1 MGSTRI
7 GIRFWIWICYDGTI
21 VKPKTYQLW
30 LRSGAIITLVLLVI
44 SIPLGLGM
52 LIGLLA
58 SWYNYTRNVR
68 YSNHVI
74 LTARYSKGAVI
85 FYAMTSIVVM
95 VLPFLLSL
103 RFTQWFNPFT
113 VAFGLLWIKPII
125 LIFEY
130 PEDKT

>member
-1 MGSTRI
+1 M
-7 GIRFWIWICYDGTI
+7 
-21 VKPKTYQLW
+21 KPRTYQIW
-30 LRSGAIITLVLLVI
+30 LRSGTIITIVLLVL

-68 YSNHVI
+68 YCSAVVE
-74 LTARYSKGAVI
+74 TARYSKGGVI
-85 FYAMTSIVVM
+85 FYAMTSIAVM

-113 VAFGLLWIKPII
+113 VALGLLWIKPVI
-125 LIFEY
+125 LLFEY
-130 PEDKT
+130 REDEI